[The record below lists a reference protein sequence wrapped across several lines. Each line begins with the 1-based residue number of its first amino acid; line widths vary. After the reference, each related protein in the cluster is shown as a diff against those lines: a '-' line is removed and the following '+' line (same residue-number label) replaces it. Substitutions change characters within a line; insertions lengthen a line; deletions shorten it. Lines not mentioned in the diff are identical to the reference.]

1 MRDLGLHASDSLRH
15 FSSLPLYA
23 PIRSTHYAYF
33 KNHCGLNVSLTF
45 LRTAILFEELFFFR
59 PNKHSSSVMDECV
72 VFMSTLEW
80 SRL

>member
-1 MRDLGLHASDSLRH
+1 MRDLGLPGSDSLRR

-33 KNHCGLNVSLTF
+33 RNHCGLNVSLNF
-45 LRTAILFEELFFFR
+45 RRTANLFEELFFFR
-59 PNKHSSSVMDECV
+59 PNKHSSSVMDEYG
-72 VFMSTLEW
+72 VFVSTPEW